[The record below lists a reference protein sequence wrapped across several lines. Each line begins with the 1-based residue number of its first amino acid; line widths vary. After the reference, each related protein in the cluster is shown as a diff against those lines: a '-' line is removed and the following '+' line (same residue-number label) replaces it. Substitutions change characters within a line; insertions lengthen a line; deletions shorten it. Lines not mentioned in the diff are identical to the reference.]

1 MIHSLVDTRIIIGI
15 TIGGVAIL
23 YAVLFWFMPRLTRH
37 DLYFAVTVT
46 PGFRDES
53 EGKSILRRYRLELII
68 FSGLAFIAFAAGVC
82 SFGVGFVS
90 AGLFIEFVAS
100 FIAFYLAR
108 QRVLPYA
115 APPTMIRE
123 AELRGQNRV
132 IPGGWIAASGPFIL
146 LAACAGY
153 LWIHGAQID
162 PGAGGQPN
170 GLTIRAL
177 TVYLLFTTTKLA
189 ALTLVLYGLSHW
201 VRPVYAGGPERAHE
215 LKFRRTVSAIVLGVE
230 YYVTLQASW
239 IMLVPRRGDLMTVA
253 LLPLVLVFALV
264 TIVMLARLGQ
274 GGSRIPAKEQVSP
287 TISAVPVGDRTP
299 DCYWK
304 LGIFYFNRD
313 DSAVFIE
320 KRFGLGY
327 SLNFARPTAWIFLLL
342 TLMAPLIP
350 VLAHLSQFLP
360 KLGV

>member
-1 MIHSLVDTRIIIGI
+1 MIHLPIDTRMTIAI
-15 TIGGVAIL
+15 TIGGFAIL
-23 YAVLFWFMPRLTRH
+23 SAVLFWFMPRLTRH

-46 PGFRDES
+46 PGFRDEP

-68 FSGLAFIAFAAGVC
+68 FSGLAFIAFAAGVGW
-82 SFGVGFVS
+82 FGVGFAS
-90 AGLFIEFVAS
+90 AGQFIELVAS

-123 AELRGQNRV
+123 AELHSQNRV

-146 LAACAGY
+146 LAACTGY
-153 LWIHGAQID
+153 LWIHRAQID
-162 PGAGGQPN
+162 AGAGGQPN
-170 GLTIRAL
+170 GLTVHAL
-177 TVYLLFTTTKLA
+177 TVYLLSTA
-189 ALTLVLYGLSHW
+189 AILTGHTLVLYGLSHW
-201 VRPVYAGGPERAHE
+201 VRPVYAGGPERVRE

-230 YYVTLQASW
+230 YCVTLRASW
-239 IMLVPRRGDLMTVA
+239 TMLVPRRGNLMTG
-253 LLPLVLVFALV
+253 ALV
-264 TIVMLARLGQ
+264 PFVFVFLLVAIVMLARLGQ
-274 GGSRIPAKEQVSP
+274 GGSRILAKEQVSS
-287 TISAVPVGDRTP
+287 TISTLPVGDRTP

-313 DSAVFIE
+313 DSAVFVE

-327 SLNFARPTAWIFLLL
+327 SLNFARPTAWIILLL
-342 TLMAPLIP
+342 ILVAPLIP
-350 VLAHLSQFLP
+350 VFAHLTQFLP